1 MTLEH
6 QTAIEAR
13 WHAIVP
19 PEVVDSARAL
29 YAWMPRQ
36 RSGALP
42 FVDDPYDARREAHW
56 ADAARVA
63 DYASMLPEGGTRIL
77 DFGPGDGWPSLPLA
91 AALQHA
97 HVLGVDPA
105 PLRAEVCRRNGARL
119 GIANAAFVVGD
130 GTALPVASASIDLV
144 TAAASLEE
152 VREPEA
158 AFVEIA
164 RVLRPGGVLRAS
176 YQVWRLAVPRFETI
190 TLDGGVDSLVYTYAV
205 RTQDP
210 PRERRY
216 VLVLPAD
223 GEAARLHAE
232 ALVASAEARRAYGE
246 TLVDAVSPLGVPLLE
261 RLAPLARR
269 SLVVELR
276 RWTTDWLLDTLRAA
290 GFAEVRATVH
300 TGDLARLVG
309 RQLIA
314 SGEAEALAPH
324 FDAITR
330 ALGEASAQQPGE
342 SMVTA
347 IR

>member
-1 MTLEH
+1 MTDDL
-6 QTAIEAR
+6 TTIEAR
-13 WHAIVP
+13 WHELAP
-19 PEVVDSARAL
+19 PHVVDSARAL

-36 RSGALP
+36 RSGNLA

-63 DYASMLPEGGTRIL
+63 DYAAALPEGGTRVL

-91 AALQHA
+91 AALPHTRI
-97 HVLGVDPA
+97 LGVDPA

-130 GTALPVASASIDLV
+130 GAALPVRDASIDLV
-144 TAAASLEE
+144 TAAASLED

-158 AFVEIA
+158 AFAEIA

-176 YQVWRLAVPRFETI
+176 YQVWRLPVPRFETI
-190 TLDGGVDSLVYTYAV
+190 TLVGGVDCLVFTYAV

-216 VLVLPAD
+216 VLVLPPD
-223 GEAARLHAE
+223 GKAGRLHAE
-232 ALVASAEARRAYGE
+232 ALVASADARRAYGE
-246 TLVDAVSPLGVPLLE
+246 TLVDAASPLGVPLLE
-261 RLAPLARR
+261 RLAPLART

-276 RWTTDWLLDTLRAA
+276 RWTTEWLVDALRGA
-290 GFAEVRATVH
+290 GFREVRATVH

-314 SGEAEALAPH
+314 RGEAEALAPH
-324 FDAITR
+324 FAAITR
-330 ALGEASAQQPGE
+330 ALGESAAQQPGE